1 MIKEEILVQ
10 CLTLLYRET
19 LLHDKESNNSTP
31 IITSILNLD
40 KDIKTRIKFSIGK
53 EMEFYNNLKDLI
65 IDLMNNPDLY
75 TKNTLLERIQ
85 IICRDKPSMYNV
97 ILNQMNT
104 TLSHK
109 ELIKEVIASR
119 NYLTNYHKETKIK
132 SLIDKANK
140 DLLKNDFMES
150 KLEDYVNNFITE
162 LQSLSI
168 TTQLKDPAILDETN
182 MSSDQDLDI
191 IVKKVKEQN
200 NNDKIL
206 KTGWKE
212 LNDMTQGGFRR
223 REMWMI
229 TAMQHNYKSG
239 LLQSLFV
246 QFCIH
251 NKPALK
257 DLNKKP
263 AIIYISF
270 EDDSSVYTEFIYK
283 YLYYN
288 INKEIPDLSETRPEQ
303 IQDYIKTNLSVN
315 GYTPLTLRVNPT
327 AWSYL
332 YLFNKI
338 ISYESQGY
346 EIHAC
351 IIDYLSKLPT
361 TGCLGGPNGADL
373 RDLYQRCRGFF
384 TNKEIALVTAHQL
397 STEAK
402 KLIKNGLDRLHF
414 AEEVAGKGYTEGS
427 GQLDQIVDGEI
438 AIALAKKDKKHV
450 LTFYRGKHRI
460 PTILPDEKK
469 GFFLTFER
477 NAPLRETLH
486 DDEGYDE
493 ALGDFNF

>member
-1 MIKEEILVQ
+1 MIKEQILIQ
-10 CLTLLYRET
+10 CLVLLYRET
-19 LLHDKESNNSTP
+19 LLDDDSNKSNAV
-31 IITSILNLD
+31 ITSIINLD
-40 KDIKTRIKFSIGK
+40 NDNKSRVRLTLGK
-53 EMEFYNNLKDLI
+53 ELEFYNNIKDLI
-65 IDLMNNPDLY
+65 LDLMNNPSLY
-75 TKNTLLERIQ
+75 TKNALLEKIQ
-85 IICRDKPSMYNV
+85 IICQDKPSIYNV
-97 ILNQMNT
+97 ILNQLNT
-104 TLSHK
+104 TLDKK
-109 ELIKEVIASR
+109 ELVKEIIASR
-119 NYLTNYHKETKIK
+119 NYLSNYHKEAKIR
-132 SLIDKANK
+132 LLVDRANK
-140 DLLKNDFMES
+140 DLLKNNF
-150 KLEDYVNNFITE
+150 LENGMQEYITNFVAQI
-162 LQSLSI
+162 QSLTI
-168 TTQLKDPAILDETN
+168 ATELKDPAILDETN
-182 MSSDQDLDI
+182 MASDQDLDI
-191 IVKKVKEQN
+191 IVKKVKDQN
-200 NNDKIL
+200 NSDKIL

-239 LLQSLFV
+239 CLQSLFV

-251 NKPALK
+251 NKPVLK
-257 DLNKKP
+257 DPNKKP
-263 AIIYISF
+263 AIVYISF

-303 IQDYIKTNLSVN
+303 IQDYIKSNLSVN

-327 AWSYL
+327 AWTYL
-332 YLFNKI
+332 HLFNKI
-338 ISYESQGY
+338 MSYESQGY

-373 RDLYQRCRGFF
+373 RDLYQRCRAFF

-460 PTILPDEKK
+460 PTILSDEKK

-477 NAPLRETLH
+477 NAPLKETLH
-486 DDEGYDE
+486 DVEGHDDE
-493 ALGDFNF
+493 LGDFSF